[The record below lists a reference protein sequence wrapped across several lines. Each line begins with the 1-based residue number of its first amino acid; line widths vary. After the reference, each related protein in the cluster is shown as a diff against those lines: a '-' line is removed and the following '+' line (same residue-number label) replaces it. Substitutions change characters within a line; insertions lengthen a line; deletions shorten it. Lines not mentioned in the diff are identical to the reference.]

1 MVKDQV
7 EEVLTKLIPPS
18 TTLSIPG
25 LNLSMVNEYENLYGL
40 IDGLEYFLEEI
51 IKNAKVLFMKE
62 LNLISNE
69 EFQKIIDSIWKEK
82 PALINDVGRKILEAY
97 YRNSSVLESL
107 GFYSGPLNKALDVT
121 QTQDL
126 DVLLSQVTEKG
137 PIYRTL

>member
-1 MVKDQV
+1 
-7 EEVLTKLIPPS
+7 
-18 TTLSIPG
+18 
-25 LNLSMVNEYENLYGL
+25 
-40 IDGLEYFLEEI
+40 
-51 IKNAKVLFMKE
+51 MKE

-137 PIYRTL
+137 PIYRTLLQWSLKSSLRYLMGAVSF